1 MYCIF
6 TVVYGI
12 PCHNNDHSHVRSE
25 LIEEQAECESD
36 GFFTV
41 YSGNGD
47 GTPIAFGIVLG
58 EFDEAC
64 HHVEMYSIPTPT
76 PAQIN
81 EFDRLYT
88 VLDPEVKAAL
98 DQYGAPRVFFLAG
111 SS

>member
-12 PCHNNDHSHVRSE
+12 PCHNNERSHVRSE

-36 GFFTV
+36 GFFSP
-41 YSGNGD
+41 YSGKGD
-47 GTPIAFGIVLG
+47 TPIAFGIGLG

-64 HHVEMYSIPTPT
+64 HHVEMFSVPTPT
-76 PAQIN
+76 PAQMG
-81 EFDRLYT
+81 EFKKLYDA
-88 VLDPEVKAAL
+88 LEPEVKAAL